1 MSICFIFRRKLSCVR
16 RNDQAPAYKPDKVYY
31 NVGEDQACTYE
42 LEAVPASDHIY
53 DLMN

>member
-16 RNDQAPAYKPDKVYY
+16 RNDQAPAYR
-31 NVGEDQACTYE
+31 EDQACPYE
-42 LEAVPASDHIY
+42 LEAAPASAHIY